1 MSKQYLK
8 IWTEKHGGS
17 FVLDDKTFKD
27 YAFTVSGDSA
37 DDIYGFVKKSENTGK
52 EKYHLWFIR
61 GDNIF
66 PYLYDKS
73 ELIRVSKKFLPGVEQ
88 FNSDLTMRIVIDRRV
103 EYCGGEVDLLDEVF
117 KEQGYDID
125 RIYVIG
131 NSYNYPKDRLVGFCH
146 ELVYNAYRL
155 QLNSKEFG
163 YNFAS
168 EQRDLINITDLSFYE
183 RKLPEIEFKKWLL
196 DLSFMEEKRPY
207 KFLYY
212 NAVLHDHRLAG
223 LYELHNRGLEKY
235 ALFSAV
241 NRDRDS
247 KEELRNRL
255 SQFIFDYPIS
265 KEEKQEF
272 VEKSNFIDN
281 LPVSIDSAVVGYPQ
295 YFNEMPKKEHYVKT
309 YFSLVAETTFS
320 VDEPEVT
327 RLTEKTIKP
336 AMLHPFILL
345 GSHKSLEFFRSFGFR
360 TFPDFF
366 NEKYDDIEDD
376 RERLLFVMSE
386 VERVCNLPED
396 ELHKKTLELR
406 NTIKHNQKVLLNINL
421 IEMIKKLF
429 LEIVND

>member
-8 IWTEKHGGS
+8 IWTKEHGGS
-17 FVLDDKTFKD
+17 FVLNDESFKD
-27 YAFTVSGDSA
+27 YAFTVSGGSVDS
-37 DDIYGFVKKSENTGK
+37 IYGFVKKSGNTGK
-52 EKYHLWFIR
+52 EKYHLWFVK
-61 GDNIF
+61 GDIIF
-66 PYLYDKS
+66 QHLYNS
-73 ELIRVSKKFLPGVEQ
+73 TELKNDSKELFPSLEE
-88 FNSDLTMRIVIDRRV
+88 FNSNPNMRIIIDRRV
-103 EYCGGEVDLLDEVF
+103 EHCGSEIELIGDEF
-117 KEQGYDID
+117 EKQGYDKN

-131 NSYNYPKDRLVGFCH
+131 NSYNSSQKNLIGFCH
-146 ELVYNAYRL
+146 ELMYNAYRI
-155 QLNSKEFG
+155 QLSNTEFG
-163 YNFAS
+163 HTFAS

-309 YFSLVAETTFS
+309 YFSLIAETTFS
-320 VDEPEVT
+320 TEETGVT

-336 AMLHPFILL
+336 AILHPFILL
-345 GSHKSLEFFRSFGFR
+345 GTYKSLEFFRSFGFK
-360 TFPDFF
+360 TFPDLF

-376 RERLLFVMSE
+376 RERLSFVMSE
-386 VERVCNLPED
+386 VERVCNLPET
-396 ELHKKTLELR
+396 ELHKKILGLR
-406 NTIKHNQKVLLNINL
+406 NTIEYNQKVLLNINL
-421 IEMIKKLF
+421 RKMIKILF
-429 LEIVND
+429 SEIVND